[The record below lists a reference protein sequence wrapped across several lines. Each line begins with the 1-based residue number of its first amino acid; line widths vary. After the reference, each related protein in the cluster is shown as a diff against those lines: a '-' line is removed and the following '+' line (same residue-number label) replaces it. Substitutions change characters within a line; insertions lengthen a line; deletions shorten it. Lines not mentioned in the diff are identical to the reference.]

1 MVEYEV
7 EFWGDMVMIHTI
19 YRQIAMPGSSW
30 GTRLEDGGNRAAIQ
44 MAEAVA
50 GGSESIGDVQML
62 SLFLAASFKL
72 LFLPNKSSSKTVP
85 TDAL

>member
-1 MVEYEV
+1 
-7 EFWGDMVMIHTI
+7 MIHTI

-50 GGSESIGDVQML
+50 GGSVVS
-62 SLFLAASFKL
+62 
-72 LFLPNKSSSKTVP
+72 NSSSTEQ
-85 TDAL
+85 